1 MIKKVIT
8 SAIPQSK
15 KRGLKKKL
23 RKIIHDFKSIGNGAN
38 LNRLAIIYGTDKNG
52 AHFYTPNYKTH
63 FQKYRSKR
71 INLLEIG
78 VGGYHFPNAGGN
90 SLRMWKRYF
99 PFGKIFSLDIHD
111 KSALQERRIKIFKGS
126 QVDKEFLETVTAA
139 MGTIDII
146 IDDGSHINEHVIET
160 FKLLFPKLKDG
171 GIYVVEDTQ
180 TSYWKEYGGDSTD
193 LNNSRTMMNFFKSLT
208 DSLNY
213 GDFENEGYE
222 PTYYDKKIISMHF
235 YHNMVF
241 IYKGN
246 ND

>member
-1 MIKKVIT
+1 MIKKIISST
-8 SAIPQSK
+8 IPDSK

-23 RKIIHDFKSIGNGAN
+23 RKFIDDLKTFGNGAN
-38 LNRLAIIYGTDKNG
+38 LNRLAKIYRTDKNG
-52 AHFYTPNYKTH
+52 VHFYTPNYMTH
-63 FQKYRSKR
+63 LHKHRLKR

-99 PFGKIFSLDIHD
+99 PFGKIYSLDIHD
-111 KSALQERRIKIFKGS
+111 KSALEESRIKIFKGN
-126 QVDKEFLETVTAA
+126 QIDKEFLKTVTDA

-160 FKLLFPKLKDG
+160 FKILFPKLKDG
-171 GIYVVEDTQ
+171 GIYIIEDTQ
-180 TSYWKEYGGDSTD
+180 TSYWKEYGGTSED
-193 LNNSRTMMNFFKSLT
+193 LNRPDTMMSFFKGLT

-213 GDFENEGYE
+213 GDFEIEGYE
-222 PTYYDKKIISMHF
+222 PSYYDKKIISMHF

-241 IYKGN
+241 IYKGDN
-246 ND
+246 N